1 MPINYAVLNGI
12 AQHLGWDER
21 MPEITKEN
29 FYNLGQTLNQD
40 DTNAFL
46 GMLSKISEQFVYSTK
61 YNADDNPF
69 QPFLSL
75 TFLSANLLKELL
87 LELSTVLRLLITIMV
102 PFHFPEKHH
111 LYHPLITR
119 LILKK
124 NTELQSLMRRQ
135 GAHF

>member
-46 GMLSKISEQFVYSTK
+46 GCSLK
-61 YNADDNPF
+61 
-69 QPFLSL
+69 FLNSL
-75 TFLSANLLKELL
+75 FILLN
-87 LELSTVLRLLITIMV
+87 IMQTI
-102 PFHFPEKHH
+102 
-111 LYHPLITR
+111 
-119 LILKK
+119 ILF
-124 NTELQSLMRRQ
+124 SR
-135 GAHF
+135 F